1 MTMRSLLAAL
11 GVGVLALA
19 GPAPVPAQVNP
30 KNLDTAANPRPGAP
44 ATTSWSVPPG
54 SAHRELWQ
62 LWKSLPGVYRE
73 TGEAPGLEVRL
84 RAVSPYVLFAE
95 TRQGPPE
102 AISVERGTVSLGD
115 VSQSPTSPKM
125 RFTLGYRPEAL
136 RSDFPCG
143 LFGAPTPEGVRFE
156 TEGSDCSFALG
167 RRVSKITI
175 DASHG
180 EIVLTEAKTGETLV
194 LKRVADR

>member
-1 MTMRSLLAAL
+1 MTTRSLLAAL

-19 GPAPVPAQVNP
+19 APAPAQVNP

-44 ATTSWSVPPG
+44 ATTSWSVSPG

-62 LWKSLPGVYRE
+62 LWRSLPGVYRE

-84 RAVSPYVLFAE
+84 RAVSPYVLRAE

-102 AISVERGTVSLGD
+102 AVSVERGTVSLGD
-115 VSQSPTSPKM
+115 ISPSATSPKM
-125 RFTLGYRPEAL
+125 RFTLEYRPESL
-136 RSDFPCG
+136 RSDFACG

-156 TEGSDCSFALG
+156 TEGSDCSFLLG

-180 EIVLTEAKTGETLV
+180 EIVVTEAKSGETLV
-194 LKRVADR
+194 LKRVAGR